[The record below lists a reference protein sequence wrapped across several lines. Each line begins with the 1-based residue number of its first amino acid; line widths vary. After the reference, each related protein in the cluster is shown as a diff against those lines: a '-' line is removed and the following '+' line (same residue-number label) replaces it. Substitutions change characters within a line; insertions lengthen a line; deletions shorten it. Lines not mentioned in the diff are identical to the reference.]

1 MLAKKTIFPRS
12 LILMAALPIFLLCL
26 GRKSPEWGLEEV
38 LSIGTLNDTLL
49 FQWVGVVVD
58 RDQNIYVTDTM
69 DYSLKKFDA
78 NGKLL
83 KKTGRRGQGPGEF
96 SAPRYVSSYGSSI
109 YVTDQFMPKIQVFD
123 QDLNYTSSI
132 PLSIPVSDFSILSE
146 NEIAVA
152 TLSTTEAGII
162 YIFNSEG
169 RIQNELPYSSKQ
181 MPLMMDM
188 VSFEFDQQRNLYL
201 AYNFQDKIEKFDTE
215 GKKLWSKK
223 LLGIRKVKKEKIAS
237 LVLPSKLIYKDIAL
251 DKSGNLYVLG
261 GSFSKNPSRDV
272 YLLNPEGSLLA
283 TLTLPDTSHCI
294 YIDSKDFLYSR
305 ANEGVTLKKFR
316 LRLQERGNISS
327 LTSFK
332 R

>member
-1 MLAKKTIFPRS
+1 MLAKKTVFPLL

-49 FQWVGVVVD
+49 FQWVGVAVD

-69 DYSLKKFDA
+69 DYSLKKFDS

-96 SAPRYVSSYGSSI
+96 SAPRYVSSYGNSI
-109 YVTDQFMPKIQVFD
+109 YVTDQYIPKIQVFD
-123 QDLNYTSSI
+123 QDLNYISSI
-132 PLSIPVSDFSILSE
+132 PVSIPVSDFSVISE
-146 NEIAVA
+146 NEIAVS

-162 YIFNSEG
+162 HIFDSKG
-169 RIQNELPYSSKQ
+169 KIQNEFPYSFEQ
-181 MPLMMDM
+181 MPLMMNS
-188 VSFEFDQQRNLYL
+188 VSFEFDQQRNLYV
-201 AYNFQDKIEKFDTE
+201 AYSFQDKIEKFDTE
-215 GKKLWSKK
+215 GKKLWSKR
-223 LLGIRKVKKEKIAS
+223 LLGIKKVEKEKIAS
-237 LVLPSKLIYKDIAL
+237 LIVPSKLIYKDISL

-261 GSFSKNPSRDV
+261 GSFSKNPSQDV
-272 YLLNPEGSLLA
+272 YLLDPEGSLLA
-283 TLTLPDTSHCI
+283 TITLPDTSHCI
-294 YIDSKDFLYSR
+294 YIDGKDYLYSR

-316 LRLQERGNISS
+316 IKIQERGNISF
-327 LTSFK
+327 LTSFN

>member
-1 MLAKKTIFPRS
+1 MLAKKTIFLRS
-12 LILMAALPIFLLCL
+12 LILMTALPVLFVFP
-26 GRKSPEWGLEEV
+26 GRESPEWSLEEV

-49 FQWVGVVVD
+49 FQWVGIVVD

-69 DYSLKKFDA
+69 DYSLKKFDS

-83 KKTGRRGQGPGEF
+83 KKVGRRGQGPGEF
-96 SAPRYVSSYGSSI
+96 SAPRYVSGYGDSI
-109 YVTDQFMPKIQVFD
+109 YVTDQYMPKIQVFD
-123 QDLNYTSSI
+123 KELDYISSI
-132 PLSIPVSDFSILSE
+132 PVSMPVSDFSVLSE
-146 NEIAVA
+146 NEIALA
-152 TLSTTEAGII
+152 TSSGTEPGTI
-162 YIFNSEG
+162 YIFDSKG
-169 RIQNELPYSSKQ
+169 KIQNKLPYSFKQ
-181 MPLMMDM
+181 MPLMMDS

-201 AYNFQDKIEKFDTE
+201 AYSFQDRIEKFDTE

-223 LLGIRKVKKEKIAS
+223 LLGIRKVKKKKIAS
-237 LVLPSKLIYKDIAL
+237 LILPTKLIYKDIAL

-294 YIDSKDFLYSR
+294 YIDGKNYLYAR

-316 LRLQERGNISS
+316 LR
-327 LTSFK
+327 F
-332 R
+332 

>member
-1 MLAKKTIFPRS
+1 
-12 LILMAALPIFLLCL
+12 MAALPVFLLCL
-26 GRKSPEWGLEEV
+26 GRESPEWSLEEV
-38 LSIGTLNDTLL
+38 LSIGNLNDTLL

-69 DYSLKKFDA
+69 DYSLKKF
-78 NGKLL
+78 NSKGKLL

-96 SAPRYVSSYGSSI
+96 SAPRYLSSFGNSI
-109 YVTDQFMPKIQVFD
+109 YVTDQYMPKIQVFD
-123 QDLNYTSSI
+123 KDLNYASSI
-132 PLSIPVSDFSILSE
+132 PLSIPVSDFSVLSE
-146 NEIAVA
+146 NEIAVS
-152 TLSTTEAGII
+152 TLPTTEAGTI
-162 YIFNSEG
+162 YIFDSKG
-169 RIQNELPYSSKQ
+169 KIQHKFPYSAKP
-181 MPLMMDM
+181 MPLAMDS

-201 AYNFQDKIEKFDTE
+201 AYSFQDKIERFDAE

-223 LLGIRKVKKEKIAS
+223 LLGVKKVEKKKIAS
-237 LVLPSKLIYKDIAL
+237 FILPTKLIYKDIAL

-272 YLLNPEGSLLA
+272 YLLNPEGTLLA

-294 YIDSKDFLYSR
+294 YIDNEDYLYAR

-316 LRLQERGNISS
+316 LRLQERGNIAS
-327 LTSFK
+327 LTSFN

>member
-1 MLAKKTIFPRS
+1 MSAKKTIFPLS
-12 LILMAALPIFLLCL
+12 LILMAALPVFLFCL
-26 GRKSPEWGLEEV
+26 GRESPEWNLDEV

-69 DYSLKKFDA
+69 DYSLKKFDS
-78 NGKLL
+78 NGNLL
-83 KKTGRRGQGPGEF
+83 KKTGQRGQGPGEF
-96 SAPRYVSSYGSSI
+96 SAPRYLSSSGDSI
-109 YVTDQFMPKIQVFD
+109 YVTDQYMPKIQVFD
-123 QDLNYTSSI
+123 QDLNYVNSI
-132 PLSIPVSDFSILSE
+132 PLSIPVSDFSVLSE
-146 NEIAVA
+146 NEIAVS
-152 TLSTTEAGII
+152 TLSATEAGTI
-162 YIFNSEG
+162 YIFDSKG
-169 RIQNELPYSSKQ
+169 KIQNEFPYSAKQ
-181 MPLMMDM
+181 MPLAMDS

-201 AYNFQDKIEKFDTE
+201 AYSFQDKIEKFDAD

-223 LLGIRKVKKEKIAS
+223 LLGIRKVKKKKIAS
-237 LVLPSKLIYKDIAL
+237 FILPTKLIYKDIAL
-251 DKSGNLYVLG
+251 DRSGNLYVLG

-294 YIDSKDFLYSR
+294 YIDSKDYLYAR

-316 LRLQERGNISS
+316 LKLQERGNISS
-327 LTSFK
+327 LTSFN